1 MAFRVRYVMQFNAR
15 EALHMLE
22 LRSQPQGHPNYRR
35 IAQEMYQQIATRA
48 GHQAVAEM
56 FTHIDLTEGEDG
68 RLQAE
73 KALEE
78 RRATQ

>member
-1 MAFRVRYVMQFNAR
+1 V
-15 EALHMLE
+15 
-22 LRSQPQGHPNYRR
+22 
-35 IAQEMYQQIATRA
+35 QEMHQQIATRA

-73 KALEE
+73 KALQQ
-78 RRATQ
+78 RRANQ